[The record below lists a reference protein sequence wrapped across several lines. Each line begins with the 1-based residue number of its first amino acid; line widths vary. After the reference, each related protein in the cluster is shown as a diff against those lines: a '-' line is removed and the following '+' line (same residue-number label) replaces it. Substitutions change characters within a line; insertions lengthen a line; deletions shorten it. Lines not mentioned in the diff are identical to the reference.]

1 MATSPLFE
9 ELERVMRA
17 PMVADNLP
25 CSAQCVLS
33 GSQMRTHRTN
43 SVDRAR
49 ISIDIMGVDDVL
61 MMQWPVGCGGNT
73 ACRMTQPQHPCAIM
87 TTPPL

>member
-61 MMQWPVGCGGNT
+61 MHDAVASGL
-73 ACRMTQPQHPCAIM
+73 AAVATQPAG
-87 TTPPL
+87 